1 MIPKSMLLGMLKPL
15 LPKLEGFLKSHK
27 DLEEG
32 ERAKIM
38 LDIVND
44 KIHIQIVALKQEDDK
59 FIITKVLQDVN
70 PDELW

>member
-27 DLEEG
+27 DLEDG

-70 PDELW
+70 PDEL

>member
-1 MIPKSMLLGMLKPL
+1 MLKPL

-70 PDELW
+70 PDEL